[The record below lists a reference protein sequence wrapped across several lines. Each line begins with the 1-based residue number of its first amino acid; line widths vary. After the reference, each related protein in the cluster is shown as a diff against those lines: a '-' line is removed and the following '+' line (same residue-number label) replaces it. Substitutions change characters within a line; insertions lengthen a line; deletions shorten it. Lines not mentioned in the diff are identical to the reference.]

1 MAQFAEKRVMVDC
14 QLELEISDKLFRRIH
29 DNKAELTE
37 FVLNNA
43 FRNNSR
49 TVLGAHLFE
58 VEEA

>member
-1 MAQFAEKRVMVDC
+1 MTEFAEKRVMVDC
-14 QLELEISDKLFRRIH
+14 QIELQISDKLFRRIH
-29 DNKAELTE
+29 DNKAELTD

-58 VEEA
+58 VEDE

>member
-1 MAQFAEKRVMVDC
+1 MAKFAEKRIRIDC
-14 QLELEISDKLFRRIH
+14 QIELQISDKLFHRIH

-58 VEEA
+58 IEDE